1 MPDRP
6 ERRRVTPAAAS
17 EVIMAWILRHWASEK
32 VNAAVEKTGGVIYNA
47 EFVHKYTPWKG
58 IPFRFVGLRD

>member
-1 MPDRP
+1 
-6 ERRRVTPAAAS
+6 
-17 EVIMAWILRHWASEK
+17 MAWILRHWASEK